1 MKSLLQFLHDVV
13 ASARIMFGRTP
24 RCCFCGERHA
34 DLESHMRTSH
44 AGDIDLQRR
53 AWR

>member
-1 MKSLLQFLHDVV
+1 MSLLQFARDV
-13 ASARIMFGRTP
+13 AESARIMFGPMP
-24 RCCFCGERHA
+24 RCCFCRERHV
-34 DLESHMRTSH
+34 DLEFHMRREH